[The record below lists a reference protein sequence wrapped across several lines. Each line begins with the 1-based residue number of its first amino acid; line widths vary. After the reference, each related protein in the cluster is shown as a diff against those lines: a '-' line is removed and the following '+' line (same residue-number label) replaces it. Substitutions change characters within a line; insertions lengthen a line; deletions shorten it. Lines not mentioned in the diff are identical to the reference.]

1 GIFTEKSREMVRD
14 LVSMSVAPANVDRVV
29 HAAGAGL
36 GIDVQDHISA
46 QHVGRIVEEG
56 GIASDLQVTGEMHAS
71 KAYTISGDGTT
82 VRHINYEAKHV
93 LAGSNVPTTRVLDIT
108 SAPNHTSEEQMTG
121 WK

>member
-1 GIFTEKSREMVRD
+1 MIDKRWMKGKRGIFTEKSREMVRD

-46 QHVGRIVEEG
+46 RHVGRIVEEG

-71 KAYTISGDGTT
+71 KGELSS
-82 VRHINYEAKHV
+82 HSSCPAK
-93 LAGSNVPTTRVLDIT
+93 
-108 SAPNHTSEEQMTG
+108 
-121 WK
+121 